1 MSEIT
6 YTMVGDYNLPN
17 LKLPEQTEVTL
28 GRWSQMRRTYLKEH
42 HKILYYNLL
51 TKGILNSHLAEV
63 QQIASELEETLVK
76 QMAQKAGLTEQ
87 IKAEDMMKW
96 VRLMNNIRN
105 SAQEIVKNQVIF
117 AWEERS
123 FTMYEYVNDKQF
135 LSRMRSL
142 CGDIMQDLCHT
153 LKEEYDIGASFYL
166 VGSGAKNLIMQNA
179 NRPIDLD
186 YNLEITRIDDW
197 EDCRNIKE
205 CVRKAFNT
213 VLRKHGWNDCEDSTS
228 SLTTEKRCFTQ
239 GNDTDF
245 SIDVCIVC
253 EDVDGNYHR
262 LIHEKTG
269 FSYYDKYFWN
279 QAPNSRRLKEKA
291 DYIKSKGK
299 WALVRE
305 QYKRIKNKYLTSNDY
320 NHSSFICYIEAV
332 NNVYNSRKHWD

>member
-1 MSEIT
+1 
-6 YTMVGDYNLPN
+6 
-17 LKLPEQTEVTL
+17 
-28 GRWSQMRRTYLKEH
+28 
-42 HKILYYNLL
+42 
-51 TKGILNSHLAEV
+51 
-63 QQIASELEETLVK
+63 
-76 QMAQKAGLTEQ
+76 
-87 IKAEDMMKW
+87 
-96 VRLMNNIRN
+96 
-105 SAQEIVKNQVIF
+105 
-117 AWEERS
+117 
-123 FTMYEYVNDKQF
+123 MYEYVNDKQF

-262 LIHEKTG
+262 LIHEK
-269 FSYYDKYFWN
+269 
-279 QAPNSRRLKEKA
+279 QAFLIMINIFGIKHLIQGDSKKRLIILKA
-291 DYIKSKGK
+291 KANG
-299 WALVRE
+299 
-305 QYKRIKNKYLTSNDY
+305 
-320 NHSSFICYIEAV
+320 H
-332 NNVYNSRKHWD
+332 